1 MIPSVKRVLVKIPA
15 RPPTIP
21 PKFFSEMRAALC
33 LSAVLALAAAAPS
46 VPHVAL
52 DAKVVDAQ
60 EAIINH
66 ANNVQSVRSGG
77 FSPRGELEGTLAS
90 CGVFFVSFFPWVFFV
105 VWPHACCR
113 AGTPA
118 PTP

>member
-1 MIPSVKRVLVKIPA
+1 
-15 RPPTIP
+15 
-21 PKFFSEMRAALC
+21 MRAALC

-66 ANNVQSVRSGG
+66 ANSVQSVRSGG

-90 CGVFFVSFFPWVFFV
+90 CGGFFCFVLSMGFFRCVATRLLPSRNARPNSVNVGMASAVPPRGRF
-105 VWPHACCR
+105 
-113 AGTPA
+113 
-118 PTP
+118 